1 MSKTKIV
8 IVGASHGGHQAAID
22 LLDRYSDL
30 DVTIYEE
37 SDFVSFMSCGMK
49 LFLEGKTTGQDDVR
63 NFSPDQLEKL
73 GGKVV
78 NNSKVID
85 LDPANKE
92 ITVKNVKSGQSQKV
106 SYDKL
111 ILTVGVNAVSL
122 DVPGKELDN
131 LLLMR
136 GYDWASKINAA
147 INDDNIKNV
156 TVIGAGNGISAV
168 EALNLAGKHVTLI
181 DTTKKPLQNF
191 FNPNIISVFE
201 NELKNH
207 DVDVKMDTLV
217 QGFAGK
223 DGKVTTVKTNKG
235 DIPTDLVI
243 ETVGIV
249 PNTDWLKGIVD
260 LDDHGHIQTDDYFR
274 TNVKDVY
281 AVGDAVLPYS
291 IPANTRM
298 PIPSAVAA
306 RHEAKYVVDHIF
318 EDKPAVPFKGLV
330 GGQVLEL
337 FNEHGVAV
345 GLNARTAGFAKI
357 QAESSDFEDRL
368 RPAYIP
374 EQDNPKVK
382 ISLTFNKFSH
392 QLLGANVVSSHDVT
406 GIANVFSLAI
416 GQKLSLEDLAEQDF
430 FFSPS
435 FDKQWNLVNL
445 AARHALGYRDF
456 K

>member
-345 GLNARTAGFAKI
+345 GLNGRTAGFAKI

-435 FDKQWNLVNL
+435 FDKQWNLVNF